1 MALTARQ
8 QTELAEVTAEIAQ
21 LQHRLGVSHGL
32 GDASTVQGTS
42 ASFSDNM
49 NWQKRLEALRRR
61 RNQLEDLAVGIIPST
76 AGLGILFSR
85 WRCDR

>member
-8 QTELAEVTAEIAQ
+8 QTELDEVNAEIAQ

-49 NWQKRLEALRRR
+49 NWQKRLDLLRRR
-61 RNQLEDLAVGIIPST
+61 RNQLEDLASGVTPST
-76 AGLGILFSR
+76 AGLGVLLSR
-85 WRCDR
+85 WRCD